1 MMDKLVEMSR
11 MRKSTLQIAIE
22 VQYANVVRHALLYSE
37 ELELSNGTTLI
48 FVSPLRDNMQPHLI
62 CRRYSYVSKLVRPHR
77 FKVVYQMTFHDIP

>member
-48 FVSPLRDNMQPHLI
+48 FVSPLLDNLQPHLI
-62 CRRYSYVSKLVRPHR
+62 CRMYVSRLVQPQKS
-77 FKVVYQMTFHDIP
+77 KVVYHMTFHDLP